1 MFCRCQRRF
10 FFFPQPAVPERWIL
24 LSAVKT
30 PDPESS
36 QSSLCLA
43 TDDLYLIPVFLC
55 ICTALVSSL
64 LLCHPLCLPVS
75 AYLPFIC
82 GFLSSFTSPPPSHPI
97 PPRHS
102 RNLSAHPLVIPSLFC
117 RETNLPL
124 PLSSDPFK
132 PIHLILLCCFYYLRH
147 RSHHAAPER
156 PSSHHFSLHC
166 LCPKKSPGRLQAV
179 KGHLLANLTG
189 P

>member
-1 MFCRCQRRF
+1 MFCCCQRRF
-10 FFFPQPAVPERWIL
+10 FFLQPAVPERWIL

-30 PDPESS
+30 QDPESS
-36 QSSLCLA
+36 QSSLRLA

-75 AYLPFIC
+75 AYLQFIR

-102 RNLSAHPLVIPSLFC
+102 RNLSAHLLVIPSLFC

-124 PLSSDPFK
+124 PLSSDSFQTDPSH
-132 PIHLILLCCFYYLRH
+132 PPLLLLLP
-147 RSHHAAPER
+147 AAPLAPRCTSMPKFPSLFIPLSLPEKKLR
-156 PSSHHFSLHC
+156 PAPSH
-166 LCPKKSPGRLQAV
+166 
-179 KGHLLANLTG
+179 
-189 P
+189 

>member
-1 MFCRCQRRF
+1 MIGNNSDGNVLSLPVPI
-10 FFFPQPAVPERWIL
+10 FFPQPAVPVRWIL

-30 PDPESS
+30 QDPESS

-64 LLCHPLCLPVS
+64 LLCHPLCLPVA
-75 AYLPFIC
+75 AYLPFIR

-102 RNLSAHPLVIPSLFC
+102 HNLSAHLLVIPPCSAVK
-117 RETNLPL
+117 
-124 PLSSDPFK
+124 LSSRSRSP
-132 PIHLILLCCFYYLRH
+132 PILSNRSISSSSVAFTTCGTARTTLRQ
-147 RSHHAAPER
+147 HA
-156 PSSHHFSLHC
+156 
-166 LCPKKSPGRLQAV
+166 
-179 KGHLLANLTG
+179 
-189 P
+189 